1 MLLAID
7 TATRWMGLALHD
19 GSAVVAEQ
27 GWRSGNTQT
36 MEMAPAIER
45 LWARAGITADELSG
59 IAVAIGPGS
68 YTGLRIGLGF
78 AKGLAL
84 ANGTLLVGV
93 PTLDVIAASV
103 PKMRRPLIV
112 VIEAGR
118 TRVTAGEFGWQ
129 GRAGWQ
135 LVNKADNYTWADLL
149 EKVADKVMFT
159 GEITAEAATM
169 IRTARRGFGLVDAP
183 GRVRR
188 AGQLAE
194 LGWQRLKRGDVD
206 SSAKITPLY
215 LRNPA

>member
-19 GSAVVAEQ
+19 GAAVVAEQ

-36 MEMAPAIER
+36 MEMAPAVGQ
-45 LWARAGITADELSG
+45 LLGRAKLAVGDLAGL
-59 IAVAIGPGS
+59 AVAIGPGS

-84 ANGTLLVGV
+84 ANGTPLVGV
-93 PTLDVIAASV
+93 PTLDVMAAGV
-103 PKMRRPLIV
+103 GKMRRTLV
-112 VIEAGR
+112 VVVEAGR
-118 TRVTAGEFGWQ
+118 TRVTAGQFSWQ

-135 LVNKADNYTWADLL
+135 LNEKPTNETWAGLL
-149 EKVADKVMFT
+149 EKVGDKALFT
-159 GEITAEAATM
+159 GEISAEAATM
-169 IRTARRGFGLVDAP
+169 IRTARRGFGLVGAP

-194 LGWQRLKRGDVD
+194 LGWQRLKRGEVD
-206 SSAKITPLY
+206 SASELTPLY
-215 LRNPA
+215 LRSPG